1 MTLDQL
7 KAALAKYL
15 AANPALAA
23 AVDQFG
29 PTLLAMGEADLQAF
43 VSALINGQTEAA
55 WELLYGQLSDE
66 DLLAAMNAWLVA
78 VHGANVHVADEIN
91 AARSFFQ
98 QVANA
103 LLIVAWTAAGF

>member
-29 PTLLAMGEADLQAF
+29 PVLLGMAQVDLQAF
-43 VSALINGQTEAA
+43 INALINGQTEAA
-55 WELLYGQLSDE
+55 WELLYEQLSDE
-66 DLLAAMNAWLVA
+66 DLLSAMNAWLVA
-78 VHGANVHVADEIN
+78 VHGANAHVADEIG

-103 LLIVAWTAAGF
+103 LLTMALAAAGF